1 MGVHRNEKLILQKI
15 FSIVSSILVHR
26 KREKNAKLYI
36 MKNSRARK
44 TISTSRWLLNWFF
57 TISSI

>member
-1 MGVHRNEKLILQKI
+1 MGVHRNERLILQNI
-15 FSIVSSILVHR
+15 FLIVLSILVHR

-36 MKNSRARK
+36 IKNSSTRK
-44 TISTSRWLLNWFF
+44 TIPTSRWLLNWIF